1 MITGA
6 RRVAT
11 RAPCPIDKADRAR
24 LDDVF
29 LSCLREPDLTRST
42 GPLATLETTT
52 DRSYVLQQSQRHRL
66 VGLVRTQARSLGW
79 DVPQLLPS
87 YQHLNAV
94 GYQLRLFEE
103 LRQLGMLFDRLDVP
117 WLTFKGAVLAETAYP
132 RPDFRSY
139 GDIDMLIAP
148 HHLRAA
154 LDGLAAAGATL
165 YSEPWAELER
175 TRRSQLSLVTGK
187 GLLLDLHW
195 DLFNNPDVRRAFLL
209 PSQDLLLRRR
219 SCTTER
225 GPLWTLDPADTVI
238 HLAAHGAQSGG
249 SLLVWVLDLHLVAQQ
264 VQDWPLV
271 VQRARTARMG
281 LVTAVML
288 ARCQHLLGTRLPV
301 GLLDE
306 LTEARAWRRGMALLD
321 AKRPPHHSVL
331 GTGRLLVTSTRN
343 TTLGSAAQ
351 LVRGSLQEA
360 LLPFL
365 QASDHPWRVALRRG
379 APPRVPAVPTLKS
392 YDPTTPGP
400 ERASFLTYVERGGA

>member
-1 MITGA
+1 MVTGV
-6 RRVAT
+6 RRA
-11 RAPCPIDKADRAR
+11 AAHDSGLLDRGDRQR

-42 GPLATLETTT
+42 GPLATLDRPT

-66 VGLVRTQARSLGW
+66 VGLVRAQARSLGW
-79 DVPQLLPS
+79 DVPQLLPG
-87 YQHLNAV
+87 YQHLSAV

-103 LRQLGMLFDRLDVP
+103 LRRLGMLFDGLDVP

-154 LDGLAAAGATL
+154 LNGLAAAGVTL

-195 DLFNNPDVRRAFLL
+195 DLFNNPDVRRAFPL
-209 PSQDLLLRRR
+209 PTEDLLRRRR
-219 SCTTER
+219 SCTTNR
-225 GPLWTLDPADTVI
+225 GPLWTLDPSDTLI

-249 SLLVWVLDLHLVAQQ
+249 SLLLWLMDLHLVAQQ
-264 VQDWPLV
+264 VQDWALV
-271 VQRARTARMG
+271 VQRASAARMG

-288 ARCQHLLGTRLPV
+288 ARCQRHLGTFLPA
-301 GLLDE
+301 GLLDQ
-306 LTEARAWRRGMALLD
+306 LTDAGAWRRGMALLD

-331 GTGRLLVTSTRN
+331 GTGRLLVTSTRE
-343 TTLGSAAQ
+343 TTLGSAGQ
-351 LVRGSLQEA
+351 LLRGSLQEA

-379 APPRVPAVPTLKS
+379 APPRVPGRSTMAA
-392 YDPTTPGP
+392 YDLTAPSP
-400 ERASFLTYVERGGA
+400 ERESFLSYVEREHR